1 MSGAGDGEEGMVFEG
16 SGFIC
21 RGGQTSRILLHTSV
35 NNRHNTVK
43 DLGGKIPRCC
53 GVLATIKKK

>member
-1 MSGAGDGEEGMVFEG
+1 MVFEG

-43 DLGGKIPRCC
+43 DLGGKIPRGC